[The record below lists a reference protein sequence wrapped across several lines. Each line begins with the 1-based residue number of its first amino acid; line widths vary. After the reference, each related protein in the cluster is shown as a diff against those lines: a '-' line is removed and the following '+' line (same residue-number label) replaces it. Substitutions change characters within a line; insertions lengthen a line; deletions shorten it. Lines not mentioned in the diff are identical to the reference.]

1 MKKILVMAA
10 LMLGVASV
18 AFGADCSTFSG
29 QQVTTIPVSGCTID
43 GGLITLSHF
52 QVDNFGGATGVFV
65 STNSGFVVNWTPSIG
80 SPSSSQDIHFE
91 YEVSGLAISSVSLTS
106 SGSVG
111 SNIQEEVCTL
121 QIGLDGSPFCGPT
134 AAGGNG
140 GTLLANMQVFGT
152 GGTFQVISPT
162 QPIWAWKDIHTD
174 IGASISA
181 FSQDF
186 TVPEPG
192 TLTLLGSGL
201 IGLAGLLRRKLRA

>member
-1 MKKILVMAA
+1 MAA

-29 QQVTTIPVSGCTID
+29 QLVTAIPVSGCTID

-65 STNSGFVVNWTPSIG
+65 SSNSGFVINWTPNIG
-80 SPSSSQDIHFE
+80 DPSSAQDIHFE
-91 YEVSGLAISSVSLTS
+91 YEISGLAISSVSLAST
-106 SGSVG
+106 GTAG
-111 SNIQEEVCTL
+111 SNIQELVCTAA
-121 QIGLDGSPFCGPT
+121 IGLDGSPTCGGG
-134 AAGGNG
+134 AGGNG
-140 GTLLANMQVFGT
+140 GTLLASMIVFGT
-152 GGTFQVISPT
+152 GSTAQSITPT
-162 QPIWAWKDIHTD
+162 QPIWAWKDIHTNA
-174 IGASISA
+174 GAAISA

-201 IGLAGLLRRKLRA
+201 IGLAGILRRKLRA